1 MLAAVKLISWPA
13 LSIAAVTACGRID
26 FGAYG
31 DGGAAEGSVDCS
43 PTGVTTG
50 LVGWWKFDEASGAV
64 AIDAAAGNDGLLL
77 GGSSRVAGHL
87 GGAVAFDGVTGRVD
101 IGGTVPYATHAAA
114 FSFSAW
120 VNLADWSTETP
131 DIIQIRT
138 DGTSSPFHVLF
149 SNNASWDGV
158 STGDGDGSWIPLRTD
173 VEPSLGAWH
182 HVAVVYNG
190 DGALTVASFRFFLDG
205 VGQPLEAASP
215 YATQANQSRIGA
227 AEDARNF
234 WSGVIDDV
242 RIYDRALSA
251 GEIGELYALTCD
263 SPTPGSAAAWSR

>member
-1 MLAAVKLISWPA
+1 MLAAVKLTSWPA

-26 FGAYG
+26 FGAHG
-31 DGGAAEGSVDCS
+31 DGGAAEGSADCS
-43 PTGVTTG
+43 VPSGVTTG

-77 GGSSRVAGHL
+77 SGSSRVAGHL

-120 VNLADWSTETP
+120 VNLADWSTGTP
-131 DIIQIRT
+131 DIMQIRT

-149 SNNASWDGV
+149 SNNANWDGV

-190 DGALTVASFRFFLDG
+190 DGARMVANFRFSSM
-205 VGQPLEAASP
+205 AWS
-215 YATQANQSRIGA
+215 SRS
-227 AEDARNF
+227 RRR
-234 WSGVIDDV
+234 V
-242 RIYDRALSA
+242 RMGRRPTRA
-251 GEIGELYALTCD
+251 
-263 SPTPGSAAAWSR
+263 GSAPRRIHVTSGRASSTMCGSTIARCRPARSARCTR